1 MRVANGRP
9 ARRSG
14 IRFAFYA
21 LLAAASA
28 ASAADPLSEWF
39 QRLDEHAASYERH
52 TNAEMQDSVFAGIH
66 SDNEAVVRHAVETV
80 YWETMMDLLRRGPIR
95 QAIDRKDA
103 ERTAALRE
111 DLHQTP
117 DFAAVPGL
125 RDFLLDYVR
134 QGVAKDGWQA
144 AVTNDEN
151 TLARPVWASMP
162 TAFSTAGTPPRSRI
176 R

>member
-39 QRLDEHAASYERH
+39 QRLDEHTASYEGH

-66 SDNEAVVRHAVETV
+66 SDDEAVVRHAVETV

-117 DFAAVPGL
+117 NFAAVPGL

-144 AVTNDEN
+144 AVTNDE
-151 TLARPVWASMP
+151 TRSQGPFGHLC
-162 TAFSTAGTPPRSRI
+162 PRRF
-176 R
+176 